1 MVRPFGICATDS
13 KQISRS
19 LCLLM
24 IAALLTGCLGRGTRP
39 TQIELDLTGFLP
51 AEWQPVRELI
61 EVNIDDDSAVEY
73 LMLFLY
79 DQRNG
84 DGPVGALILDPQS
97 ESIVTETG
105 ERVVGRPSSFPNPYP
120 VLPSYWRGAGQGF
133 VAPPGQSESVTVHQ
147 VASGEG
153 AAADTLI
160 LRGGNSYLTFVW
172 WRNVIDGY
180 GVSQLYAPGG
190 FEGID
195 WTTWQGTP
203 QPILS
208 VTGVTPRNDR
218 SLICRRTRYDRGEP
232 ATIDPEDI
240 HQAVEYRATD
250 LGLDFCAGAPAHP
263 FYPEGVVL
271 ALLRNPDQRT
281 TLLAPELRA
290 DSAAQAQ
297 LAEIIGQ
304 AGPVHVDEVL
314 GYQDVVVLAQEV
326 EPKTTVCAQVRVDGN
341 GEGGQSEPRWLL
353 FTLIHE
359 PPLLEPPTP
368 DRLYVANVSAIPAPG
383 DGTMLQC
390 SQLID
395 Q

>member
-1 MVRPFGICATDS
+1 MG
-13 KQISRS
+13 
-19 LCLLM
+19 LLLLG
-24 IAALLTGCLGRGTRP
+24 ALLLTGCLGRGTRP
-39 TQIELDLTGFLP
+39 AQLELDLTGFLP
-51 AEWQPVRELI
+51 PEWQPVRELI
-61 EVNIDDDSAVEY
+61 PVNIDDDTASEY

-97 ESIVTETG
+97 ETVVTETG
-105 ERVVGRPSSFPNPYP
+105 ERVVGRPASFPNPYP
-120 VLPSYWRGAGQGF
+120 VLPSYWTGAGQGF
-133 VAPPGQSESVTVHQ
+133 IAPPGQSESVTVHQ
-147 VASGEG
+147 IASGEG

-172 WRNVIDGY
+172 WRNVVDGY

-190 FEGID
+190 FEGVD
-195 WTTWQGTP
+195 WATWQQRP

-208 VTGVTPRNDR
+208 IVAVTPRNDR
-218 SLICRRTRYDRGEP
+218 SLICRRTRYDRVEP
-232 ATIDPEDI
+232 ATVDPEAV
-240 HQAVEYRATD
+240 HQAIEYHATD

-271 ALLRNPDQRT
+271 ALLRNPEQRPA
-281 TLLAPELRA
+281 LLTPELRA
-290 DSAAQAQ
+290 DPAAQERFAQ
-297 LAEIIGQ
+297 IIGEE
-304 AGPVHVDEVL
+304 GPVHVDEVL
-314 GYQDVVVLAQEV
+314 GYQEVVVMAQDV
-326 EPKTTVCAQVRVDGN
+326 EPKTTVCAQVKVGGN
-341 GEGGQSEPRWLL
+341 GEGDSGEPRWLL

-368 DRLYVANVSAIPAPG
+368 DRLYVAAVDAIPAPG
-383 DGTMLQC
+383 GGAMLQC